1 MKPND
6 PPPQTSGDPSGP
18 QSGEPGQTGD
28 PRGEP
33 PADDPLDALRSRIRS
48 TQDAVERLADEAAR
62 AAREAA
68 MTAGPPTP
76 GEGEGQGEGDS
87 EQARRSRPP
96 RNGYAVPGG
105 GADESTRELQALVA
119 LVDVV
124 RGLVPRELADQL
136 VELVREL
143 LLLVRALIDWY
154 LERLE
159 LRRRTPVE
167 VEDIPI
173 S

>member
-6 PPPQTSGDPSGP
+6 PPPQTSGDPSGQP
-18 QSGEPGQTGD
+18 PGGGGSGE
-28 PRGEP
+28 GE
-33 PADDPLDALRSRIRS
+33 AGDDPLDVLRHRIRS
-48 TQDAVERLADEAAR
+48 TQDAVERLADEAGN

-68 MTAGPPTP
+68 AAGGGEHPAGEP
-76 GEGEGQGEGDS
+76 GPREPGGG
-87 EQARRSRPP
+87 RPP

-105 GADESTRELQALVA
+105 AAADQSTRELQALVA
-119 LVDVV
+119 LLEVV
-124 RGLVPRELADQL
+124 RGLIPRELAEQL
-136 VELVREL
+136 SELVREL

-154 LERLE
+154 LDRLE
-159 LRRRTPVE
+159 LRRKRPVE

>member
-1 MKPND
+1 MSGDPAD
-6 PPPQTSGDPSGP
+6 PPPPESPRGA
-18 QSGEPGQTGD
+18 GEPD
-28 PRGEP
+28 SS
-33 PADDPLDALRSRIRS
+33 DDPLDALRNRIRS
-48 TQDAVERLADEAAR
+48 TQDAVERLAGEAAE

-68 MTAGPPTP
+68 EVSPEQGAQEPRADEP
-76 GEGEGQGEGDS
+76 G
-87 EQARRSRPP
+87 RRERQSGRPP

-105 GADESTRELQALVA
+105 GSDQTTRELQALVA
-119 LVDVV
+119 LVDVF
-124 RGLVPRELADQL
+124 RGLIPRDLAEQL
-136 VELVREL
+136 TELVREL

-154 LERLE
+154 VDRLE

>member
-1 MKPND
+1 M
-6 PPPQTSGDPSGP
+6 SGDPSDRPPPEG
-18 QSGEPGQTGD
+18 
-28 PRGEP
+28 PRGAGGPESS
-33 PADDPLDALRSRIRS
+33 DDPLDALRNRIRS
-48 TQDAVERLADEAAR
+48 TQDAVERLAGEAAD

-68 MTAGPPTP
+68 EVSPEPEARAPRADEP
-76 GEGEGQGEGDS
+76 G
-87 EQARRSRPP
+87 RRERQSGRPP

-105 GADESTRELQALVA
+105 SSEQTTRELQALVA
-119 LVDVV
+119 LIDVF
-124 RGLVPRELADQL
+124 RGLIPRELAVQL
-136 VELVREL
+136 TELVREL

-154 LERLE
+154 VERLE

>member
-6 PPPQTSGDPSGP
+6 PPPQTSGDPSGQAP
-18 QSGEPGQTGD
+18 GGGAGEPGPG
-28 PRGEP
+28 P
-33 PADDPLDALRSRIRS
+33 PSDDPLESLRERIRS
-48 TQDAVERLADEAAR
+48 TQDAVERLADQAAS

-68 MTAGPPTP
+68 AGASGPAGGGGGP
-76 GEGEGQGEGDS
+76 GEESRER
-87 EQARRSRPP
+87 ARTGRPP
-96 RNGYAVPGG
+96 RNGYAVPG
-105 GADESTRELQALVA
+105 ADSDESTRELQALVA

-124 RGLVPRELADQL
+124 RGLIPRELAEQFA
-136 VELVREL
+136 ELVREL

-154 LERLE
+154 LDRLE
-159 LRRRTPVE
+159 LRRKTPVE

>member
-18 QSGEPGQTGD
+18 QSGEPGEAGD
-28 PRGEP
+28 PHGQS
-33 PADDPLDALRSRIRS
+33 PAGDPLDALRSRIRS
-48 TQDAVERLADEAAR
+48 TQDAVERLADEAAQ

-76 GEGEGQGEGDS
+76 GEGEGDS
-87 EQARRSRPP
+87 EQARRPP

-119 LVDVV
+119 LIDVV

-159 LRRRTPVE
+159 LRRRAPVE

>member
-6 PPPQTSGDPSGP
+6 PPPQTSGDPSGQP
-18 QSGEPGQTGD
+18 PGGGGSGEDKPG
-28 PRGEP
+28 
-33 PADDPLDALRSRIRS
+33 DDPLDALRHRIRS
-48 TQDAVERLADEAAR
+48 TQDAVERLADEASH

-68 MTAGPPTP
+68 AAGGAEPPRAEAGPREP
-76 GEGEGQGEGDS
+76 GAG
-87 EQARRSRPP
+87 RPP

-105 GADESTRELQALVA
+105 AAADQSTRELQALVA
-119 LVDVV
+119 LLDVV
-124 RGLVPRELADQL
+124 RGLIPRELAEQL
-136 VELVREL
+136 SELVREL

-154 LERLE
+154 LDRVE
-159 LRRRTPVE
+159 LRRKTPVE